1 MRIQEEDVSLVEAEV
16 KNEDKPSAEA
26 EEDLENDTDDLKDEQ
41 EVGNVQE
48 DKLIRLFYNL
58 VSILAILVFP
68 HSFIIHSNL
77 FLYILIHSYSLLSI
91 LIHSYKSLFIP
102 IHSNLSKSSF
112 IIIHSHSSLFILIHP
127 HSSLFILIHPH
138 SF

>member
-1 MRIQEEDVSLVEAEV
+1 MRIQEEDVSLVETEV

-68 HSFIIHSNL
+68 HS
-77 FLYILIHSYSLLSI
+77 LL
-91 LIHSYKSLFIP
+91 
-102 IHSNLSKSSF
+102 F
-112 IIIHSHSSLFILIHP
+112 IIIHSYPLLSIFIHYYPLLSMIIHYYP
-127 HSSLFILIHPH
+127 LLSIIIH
-138 SF
+138 